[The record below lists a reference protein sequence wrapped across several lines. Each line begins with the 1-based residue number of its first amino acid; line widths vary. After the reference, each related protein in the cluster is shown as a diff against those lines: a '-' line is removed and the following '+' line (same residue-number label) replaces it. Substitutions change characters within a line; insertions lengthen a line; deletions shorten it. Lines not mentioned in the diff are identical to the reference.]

1 MGLEKIQAAMMKH
14 LKLGKNKLKRREK
27 VRNSIEQWV
36 WYGGWKK
43 KSKARYKSKLLIL
56 VINASISVCLSFRK
70 ESGDVLEVFWEDN
83 ESKINRYLHF

>member
-14 LKLGKNKLKRREK
+14 LKLGKNKLKWREK

-43 KSKARYKSKLLIL
+43 KSKARYNSKLLIL